1 MSGNDSESDAG
12 GGPEDLNQRVGA
24 LETEIGKL
32 KQENESLK
40 ARVEVLEASDGGA
53 PERKTNKKEKKDKPA
68 SGSKKKKKDKK
79 EKKKKKPQLKSED
92 DSKPKKK
99 RGRTKTDF
107 YQFCGKK
114 LYVDVP
120 APFEFGTKRGNPS
133 KVLELEYS
141 YGFNG
146 IIDQNLIALD
156 GDTPEL
162 CYNLAGVSVIINPA
176 DSSKQRFFMGHCE
189 DVVSIAKNPCYPLI
203 ATGQRDP
210 KDGSSQE
217 DHPYVSIWN
226 KDTMHE
232 ICRIR
237 EYCQRCA
244 CSLGFTFDGKY
255 LFVIGQDDS
264 NTGGLFDMKKVNEAC
279 EEEKGLI
286 KMVGSKS
293 AVLEHMTSKDTIHGQ
308 SHCPKKDGEAYQWL
322 TFGEKTLKWWEF
334 DPTAEDADERLKIS
348 TPNSFSVTK
357 ISQKAFYC
365 AAWTPGG
372 DALVGC
378 HSGHIYVFKNG
389 THSLIKYWDTGKYP
403 IKVITSQEVDSTEG
417 YRAFDSKGTA
427 YYYNSSHKQV
437 GDTIPFKQ
445 NGTSC
450 AVDLN
455 GKLYIGTTNCNLME
469 YEQPTEPESK
479 RVVTSGHTKEIWCLA
494 THPSKPW
501 LCIGS
506 DDKRLRVWDYIE
518 KTIVFSKKCKHGY
531 RSGDFSRDGNLLA
544 VGCTDGSLVV
554 IDISGE
560 DTSFIYEHK
569 ICKEEISAVA
579 FSKDGTKI
587 IVGSWDQT
595 LRIVNLSKDG
605 TSWSLGKK
613 ALKGHTSSITHICM
627 SEDGSV
633 AQSNSKDC
641 EILYWDIKGKCRL
654 DDVPSDTVWD
664 RWNCILGWPVQGLF
678 HEAGDPTD
686 VNCCEISGGN
696 EIDDE
701 KGTKMVAS
709 GDDEGHVSIFKYPIL
724 ETKPKCNKYLAH
736 SAHVTNVR
744 FTEDDSYLFS
754 AGGGD
759 LAVFQWK
766 IADRDQIFVQCE
778 K

>member
-1 MSGNDSESDAG
+1 MSERDQDTLSD
-12 GGPEDLNQRVGA
+12 RVGA

-40 ARVEVLEASDGGA
+40 ARVEVLEASDGGGT
-53 PERKTNKKEKKDKPA
+53 ERKATKQTKHHAAAKPT
-68 SGSKKKKKDKK
+68 SGSKKKKKEKK
-79 EKKKKKPQLKSED
+79 EKKKKPSKLKSED
-92 DSKPKKK
+92 QPKKK

-120 APFEFGTKRGNPS
+120 APFEFGTKRGNPA

-146 IIDQNLIALD
+146 IISQNLITLEENKEL
-156 GDTPEL
+156 GQTTPEL
-162 CYNLAGVSVIINPA
+162 CYNLAGVSVIINPENL
-176 DSSKQRFFMGHCE
+176 SEQRFFMGHCE
-189 DVVSIAKNPCYPLI
+189 DVVSIAKNPCFPLI

-210 KDGSSQE
+210 KDGTSKE

-226 KDTMHE
+226 SHTMHE
-232 ICRIR
+232 VARIR
-237 EYCQRCA
+237 EYCARCC
-244 CSLGFTFDGKY
+244 CSLGYTGDGKY

-264 NTGGLFDMKKVNEAC
+264 NTGGLFDMTKVNNNADD
-279 EEEKGLI
+279 EKGLI
-286 KMVGSKS
+286 KMVGAKS

-308 SHCPKKDGEAYQWL
+308 SHCPIKDGEAYQWL
-322 TFGEKTLKWWEF
+322 TFGEKTLKWWSY
-334 DPTAEDADERLKIS
+334 DPTVEDKTERLKII

-365 AAWTPGG
+365 ASWTSAG
-372 DALVGC
+372 DALVGT
-378 HSGHIYVFKNG
+378 HSGHIYVFKTG
-389 THSLIKYWDTGKYP
+389 THKLIKFWDTGKYP
-403 IKVITSQEVDSTEG
+403 IKSITPCTVDDTEG

-427 YYYNSSHKQV
+427 YYYNSSHKQS
-437 GDTIPFKQ
+437 GEPIAFKQ
-445 NGTSC
+445 PGTSC
-450 AVDLN
+450 AVDLA
-455 GKLYIGTTNCNLME
+455 GKLYVGTSNCNLSE
-469 YEQPTEPESK
+469 YSVPNDPESK
-479 RVVTSGHTKEIWCLA
+479 RIITQGHTKEIWCLA
-494 THPSKPW
+494 TSPTDPY

-506 DDKRLRVWDYIE
+506 DDKRMRVWDYIKKE
-518 KTIVFSKKCKHGY
+518 VVFFKKCKHGY
-531 RSGDFSRDGNLLA
+531 RSGDFSRDGSLLA
-544 VGCTDGSLVV
+544 VGCTDGTLVV
-554 IDISGE
+554 ISVSAPEEG
-560 DTSFIYEHK
+560 FIYEHK

-641 EILYWDIKGKCRL
+641 EILYWDIKGKCRI
-654 DDVPSDTVWD
+654 DDVPSTTIWD

-701 KGTKMVAS
+701 GGNKMVAS
-709 GDDEGHVSIFKYPIL
+709 GDDEGHVSLFKYPVL
-724 ETKPKCNKYLAH
+724 ETKPKANKYLAH

-766 IADRDQIFVQCE
+766 IKDRD
-778 K
+778 